1 MAAQLR
7 RLDVRQV
14 CQEFDDFGRHP
25 FPRVF
30 LAVKIDV
37 LFNPVD
43 VGVLSAIPT
52 VGCANEILNLFE
64 QSWHDEAPL

>member
-1 MAAQLR
+1 M
-7 RLDVRQV
+7 
-14 CQEFDDFGRHP
+14 
-25 FPRVF
+25 F

-43 VGVLSAIPT
+43 VGVLSAITT
-52 VGCANEILNLFE
+52 VACANEILNLFE